1 MSSLHSRAIRGR
13 ARRLAFAATFAM
25 SSAAVISV
33 VPAGASLQP
42 LRLTVAK
49 ATIGNLA
56 VVTTVPHSSDLWALN
71 ETGSLDNTTYSLVRW
86 HNGHVLSVKA
96 PKIGGRYGGL
106 YAMAAAGPSAIWLAG
121 ARQAV
126 GIQEL
131 PAIWQWN
138 GKSFVADKL
147 PGDLENGAVAVGS
160 ISASSPTNAW
170 AVGSD
175 IWSSKTN
182 EQVALHWNGKTWSEV
197 ATPGIGLDEVSTSSP
212 TNAWAIGNGSF
223 WHWAGSSWKAAG
235 APPAGDNIVSL
246 ATTSPQLAYAVGET
260 ARDFPLALK
269 WTGKAWAAMVMPKH
283 LHPSF
288 LRSMSMAGSSAFA
301 VGAWSNPSSPLW
313 NPIVLHT
320 SGGAWSVQTEYKPP
334 HGLFLEGVSAASKS
348 RAYAVGYSQA
358 GTGYPGY
365 TFAEAYN
372 GRIWKQISS

>member
-1 MSSLHSRAIRGR
+1 
-13 ARRLAFAATFAM
+13 M

-106 YAMAAAGPSAIWLAG
+106 YAMAAASPSAIWLAG

-147 PGDLENGAVAVGS
+147 PGDLENGAVTVSS

-170 AVGSD
+170 AVGD
-175 IWSSKTN
+175 EIWSSKRN

-197 ATPGIGLDEVSTSSP
+197 AAPGLSDVSTSSP

-235 APPAGDNIVSL
+235 APPAADSIFSL

-269 WTGKAWAAMVMPKH
+269 WTGNAWSAMVIPKH
-283 LHPSF
+283 LHPFDLASV
-288 LRSMSMAGSSAFA
+288 SMAGSSAFA
-301 VGAWSNPSSPLW
+301 VGAWENTSSYSY

-320 SGGAWSVQTEYKPP
+320 SGGAWSVQTEYKAP
-334 HGLFLEGVSAASKS
+334 HGGLSSVSAASKS
-348 RAYAVGYSQA
+348 RAYAVGYSYA
-358 GTGYPGY
+358 GHGYPSY